1 MTESAAVQRVLR
13 QLRKQ
18 SQHDPH
24 DDLVRIVVQVRARDA
39 CEYCLLPTEGR
50 FEIDH
55 VVPPAAWDEY
65 LRGDLSVRPWRV
77 LTRGPDHLDNF
88 VWSCP
93 FCNSSKAQQIDAPVG
108 PKRIRLFNPRRDR
121 WPRHFLLVRHY
132 LFIKPLTPIGEATE
146 KALGFNQPRL
156 YGSLSTRHILIAT
169 GGHYPPPFAR
179 AWADST

>member
-1 MTESAAVQRVLR
+1 VTGSAAVQRVLR
-13 QLRKQ
+13 ALRKQ
-18 SQHDPH
+18 TRHDPR
-24 DDLVRIVVQVRARDA
+24 DDLVRIVVQARAHDA
-39 CEYCLLPTEGR
+39 CEYCLLPTAGR

-55 VVPPAAWDEY
+55 VVPPAVWDAY
-65 LRGDLSVRPWRV
+65 RRGTLAVRPWRV

-93 FCNSSKAQQIDAPVG
+93 FCNSSKAQQVDAPVG
-108 PKRIRLFNPRRDR
+108 RTRIRLFNPRRDR

-146 KALGFNQPRL
+146 HALGFNQPRL

-169 GGHYPPPFAR
+169 GGDYPPPFAR
-179 AWADST
+179 AWADRR